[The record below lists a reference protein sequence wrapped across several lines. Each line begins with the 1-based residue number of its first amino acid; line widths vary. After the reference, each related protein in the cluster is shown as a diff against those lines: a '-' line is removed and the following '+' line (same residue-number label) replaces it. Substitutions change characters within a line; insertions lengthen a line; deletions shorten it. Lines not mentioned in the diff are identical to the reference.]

1 MQNYPTISQTD
12 FNGQLKD
19 TINAR
24 DLHVFLQS
32 KRQYTNWIKT
42 KLQKVGFKE
51 GIDYLHHKFVKQV
64 SSGAKHLTEYFITV
78 ETAKQIS
85 LMENTEVGYQYRLH
99 LIARDDELK
108 AIYAQQA
115 KTKIT
120 QPETATPDLSKF
132 TCQEL
137 NSFSALLAQS
147 VRLGGRNKGIEVWN
161 CHEIGRSMPIE
172 KRNQFEGFSE
182 TNNNTFDQQNTEA
195 AKILMDMIENP
206 PYPALLRRQVI
217 EYLRANCSVKI
228 HDWQIASLFRQARI
242 PTKCFRHQTRKTT
255 RLFIF
260 TDEKLKGWQ
269 VWKSVDAF
277 DNQQAAA

>member
-1 MQNYPTISQTD
+1 MQNYPTISQTY
-12 FNGQLKD
+12 FNDQLKD

-24 DLHVFLQS
+24 DLHAFLQS
-32 KRQYTNWIKT
+32 KRQYTDWIKT
-42 KLQKVGFKE
+42 KLNKVGFKE
-51 GIDYLHHKFVKQV
+51 GIDYLLHKFVKQV

-108 AIYAQQA
+108 AIHEQQTASIHNGRAENLDHVA
-115 KTKIT
+115 K
-120 QPETATPDLSKF
+120 AT
-132 TCQEL
+132 EL
-137 NSFSALLAQS
+137 AEIRLAL
-147 VRLGGRNKGIEVWN
+147 RLHGKQFAIDTWNKSNLGLTN
-161 CHEIGRSMPIE
+161 PI
-172 KRNQFEGFSE
+172 KRNQKFEGFSD
-182 TNNNTFDQQNTEA
+182 TNNNAFDQQNTEA
-195 AKILMDMIENP
+195 AKILMDMIKNP

-277 DNQQAAA
+277 DNQQSAA